1 MKLEL
6 TNQEQLL
13 LLDSIFSRIRQIDR
27 LIEGFE
33 EPKLI
38 EIYSKDKEMLLE
50 LQNKLEYQYETEA
63 V

>member
-6 TNQEQLL
+6 TPQEHAL
-13 LLDSIFSRIRQIDR
+13 LLDSIFARLRQIDR
-27 LIEGFE
+27 LIDAFE

-38 EIYSKDKEMLLE
+38 ELYTNDKNLLLE
-50 LQNKLEYQYETEA
+50 LQTKLENQYATEA